1 MKIIDRIQEM
11 GLRRAAA
18 LVSIRINKQLRHIAL
33 APQWYA
39 FKLMNA
45 GFVQRGQATTEDPR
59 ARKEGHVKKIITSMV
74 RGSSFLEV
82 GIGEFPRYDRFELMR
97 TLDVSYVGCDFKSV
111 CDSHLRELTIKGT
124 NTKGITFR
132 SNPTGTYAW
141 TLFEMLKNDERYD
154 VIYIDG
160 HHTFYIDLPAILLAH
175 NLLKP
180 GGYLLLD
187 DIAWTLDFL
196 KANMMRSLSQWYFY
210 RSMYDFSEYTAAQRA
225 LPHIQMIA
233 DELLL
238 KHHGYTKEQSL
249 SLPSWW
255 ALRKPTT

>member
-1 MKIIDRIQEM
+1 MNIFKRIQEM
-11 GLRRAAA
+11 GIRRAAA
-18 LVSIRINKQLRHIAL
+18 LGWIRISKRLGHIAL
-33 APQWYA
+33 SPLWYA
-39 FKLMNA
+39 FKLTNA
-45 GFVQRGQATTEDPR
+45 GFVHQSKKPTEDPR
-59 ARKEGHVKKIITSMV
+59 VLKEEYVKRIIASMN
-74 RGSSFLEV
+74 GGSFLEV
-82 GIGEFPRYDRFELMR
+82 GVGEFPRFDRFELMR
-97 TLDVSYVGCDFKSV
+97 IHGVSYVGCDFQSV
-111 CDSHLRELTIKGT
+111 CESHVRELSIKGT
-124 NTKGITFR
+124 NTEDITFR
-132 SNPTGTYAW
+132 SNFTGTYAW
-141 TLFEMLKNDERYD
+141 TLFEMLENDEKYD

-187 DIAWTLDFL
+187 DMTWTLDFL